1 MLWVQNNNYKE
12 KNTFSSNSVLARI
25 VPKLVGHFIQIKK
38 CPWDNIGVVAGIIAR
53 GKILKQTN
61 RHINI
66 QSSSICNLGLKQNG
80 KLACRGG
87 RIQSS
92 SLRGGRKTA
101 EGIGWKDLFLPTT
114 LWNEHLSR
122 GKFHKTTSECWQ
134 KISGT
139 QKGSP
144 LSSKGGKKKYKR

>member
-1 MLWVQNNNYKE
+1 M
-12 KNTFSSNSVLARI
+12 ARI
-25 VPKLVGHFIQIKK
+25 LPKLVGHFIQIKK

-53 GKILKQTN
+53 GNILKQIC
-61 RHINI
+61 RHVNI

-122 GKFHKTTSECWQ
+122 GKSHKTTSECWQ